1 MKTKDLVIMAML
13 TGVIFAAQVAMAAL
27 PNIEIVT
34 LLVILYTQLYR
45 KKVFFIIYAFIG
57 LEGLFYGFGLWWLN
71 YLYIWTLLTLLVLLL
86 GKKQRSP
93 VFWSILAGA
102 YGLCFGMLCAI
113 PYFIAGGIGGGLAYW
128 VAGIPYDIM
137 HCAGNTILCL
147 LLYGPLYHVMTQV
160 LKTGCVVRA

>member
-1 MKTKDLVIMAML
+1 MAML

-34 LLVILYTQLYR
+34 MLVILYTQLYR

-147 LLYGPLYHVMTQV
+147 LLYRPLYYVMTQM